1 MDENDY
7 YRAKVAY
14 RETFGVEALDWCN
27 DFALNMEEVLTYL
40 ERALERR
47 SPVTDEEIK
56 WLHRDVRPDVFY

>member
-27 DFALNMEEVLTYL
+27 DFALNTEEVFTCL
-40 ERALERR
+40 ERALERG

-56 WLHRDVRPDVFY
+56 WLGRALLQDGFY